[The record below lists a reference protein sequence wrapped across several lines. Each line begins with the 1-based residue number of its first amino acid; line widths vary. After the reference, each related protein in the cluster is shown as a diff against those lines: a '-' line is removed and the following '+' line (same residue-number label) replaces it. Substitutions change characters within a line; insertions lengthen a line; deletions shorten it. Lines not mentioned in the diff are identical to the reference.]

1 MTMVS
6 SCCVYHTLLQVVPIM
21 APSDWLEERPVTLV
35 DWSYA
40 IMESGHH
47 CLPAVGLVTMRQP
60 LPADSLAT
68 LNILVSDIDNV
79 LI

>member
-1 MTMVS
+1 
-6 SCCVYHTLLQVVPIM
+6 
-21 APSDWLEERPVTLV
+21 
-35 DWSYA
+35 
-40 IMESGHH
+40 MESGHH

-68 LNILVSDIDNV
+68 LNILVSDIENV